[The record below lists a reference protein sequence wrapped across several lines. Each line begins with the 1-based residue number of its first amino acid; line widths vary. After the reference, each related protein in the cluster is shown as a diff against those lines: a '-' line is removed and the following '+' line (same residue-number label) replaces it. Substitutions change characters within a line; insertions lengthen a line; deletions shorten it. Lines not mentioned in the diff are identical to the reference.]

1 MFCSDDP
8 RGLLNCLW
16 LCRFPAF
23 HALPVALALSVPLLL
38 AGPGRP
44 VLFLRLPA
52 RPFSRRFPAF
62 FAAIAL
68 ARLPRME
75 ALLAPFQQAAPH
87 PRPTPQSLPPTLLI
101 FGRTCRILGR
111 AHGR

>member
-8 RGLLNCLW
+8 RGLVNCLW
-16 LCRFPAF
+16 LWWFPAF
-23 HALPVALALSVPLLL
+23 HTLPVASALGVPLLL

-44 VLFLRLPA
+44 VFFLRLPA
-52 RPFSRRFPAF
+52 RPFPRRYPAF

-75 ALLAPFQQAAPH
+75 APLAPFQQAAPH
-87 PRPTPQSLPPTLLI
+87 PRPTGHSLPPTLLI
-101 FGRTCRILGR
+101 FAMTCRILGR